1 MKIKKYE
8 AANMKEALKL
18 IKEDLGSDAV
28 ILSTKKVMKENNF
41 GLFAKPVLEVTAA
54 SDYKAPADK
63 KAPGRP
69 KADTGYGNYAEA
81 ASMEPRPAKRPQEP
95 SSGPIELRYR
105 EEDLHEDA
113 YSQAVRSAAYS
124 AEPAYAPQKRRK
136 TDYHRPA
143 AEPSPDK
150 NGEKLAELINSCG
163 LNKFADLLKD
173 IGDIKKQISDMKTGM
188 ADNMVIDLPPRLK
201 EYHNVFI
208 KNGVDNLI
216 SYRFLKRVEKR
227 MPREASNLQIKN
239 MIVEM
244 LADIITIA
252 PDYAALLEK
261 KMLAFVGPTGVG
273 KTTTVAKIAAAMSL
287 KYKRKVCLIT
297 VDNFRIG
304 AVEQLKTYAEIVN
317 IPLYVAASVQ
327 EFKRIISEVEG
338 SYDCILID
346 SMGRSQFDSTQIKNI
361 GSLLK
366 SEEGISV
373 ALVLSM
379 ASNHKE
385 LADTLERY
393 SALSLDYLIFTKL
406 DETRYFGPLV
416 NLPVMKNI
424 PLLLVTTGQNV
435 PDDMEVPDG
444 KKIAKKVVQEIPSLW
459 SIK

>member
-63 KAPGRP
+63 KASVRP

-81 ASMEPRPAKRPQEP
+81 ASMEPRPARRSQEP
-95 SSGPIELRYR
+95 SSGPIELRYG
-105 EEDLHEDA
+105 EENLTEDI

-143 AEPSPDK
+143 AEPLPDK
-150 NGEKLAELINSCG
+150 SGEKLAELINSCG

-227 MPREASNLQIKN
+227 MPREASSLQIKN

-252 PDYAALLEK
+252 PDYAALLEN

-273 KTTTVAKIAAAMSL
+273 KTTTVAKIAASMSL

-338 SYDCILID
+338 SYDCVLID

-435 PDDMEVPDG
+435 PDDMEIPDG
-444 KKIAKKVVQEIPSLW
+444 RKIAKKVVQEIPSLW